1 MNLISTLRF
10 LGFLLAL
17 AGLSLQSADAA
28 DRVIIGNVS
37 RTVEQLPNYAA
48 TDKGFFAQ
56 EGIQGDVVLIGSTD
70 TLIQALIA
78 GQVNVAIVDP
88 TPAIN
93 AVERGASLKIIGGTV
108 PIAAYTLV
116 GCPKYKS
123 IKELKGTSI
132 GVVSLVS
139 GSTIFLREMLK
150 KEGLEINKDY
160 SIIQGGPTTQ
170 RLASLKGCNTS
181 ATMVLGGDLPR
192 ARELGFT
199 EIARLHDYIPNL
211 QFHSLIVDSKWAE
224 ANSQLTVR
232 YLKAMVRAMQW
243 SHANKEEAAKLVTQ
257 RTGIPL
263 KYTRENVDEYL
274 SQGIISRDG
283 SVNREGFQRLI
294 DLMGERLFK
303 QRPYPGPEKYLDMS
317 YLHRAHQEL
326 GLNNRT
332 VIQDLNKIGS
342 GALFFFSF
350 VQAIDVATLI
360 ELSDEATVDK
370 VIGLGAL
377 GFRIFFR

>member
-1 MNLISTLRF
+1 MNLTSSLRLLAF
-10 LGFLLAL
+10 LIAL
-17 AGLSLQSADAA
+17 AGLSLQSVKAA

-108 PIAAYTLV
+108 PIAAYSLV

-243 SHANKEEAAKLVTQ
+243 SHANKEEAAKLVAQ

-303 QRPYPGPEKYLDMS
+303 QRPYPAPEKYLDMS
-317 YLHRAHQEL
+317 YLRRAHQEL
-326 GLNNRT
+326 GVT
-332 VIQDLNKIGS
+332 SK
-342 GALFFFSF
+342 
-350 VQAIDVATLI
+350 
-360 ELSDEATVDK
+360 
-370 VIGLGAL
+370 
-377 GFRIFFR
+377 

>member
-1 MNLISTLRF
+1 MKFTLSRRVLGYLLTVTLVSFGAST
-10 LGFLLAL
+10 
-17 AGLSLQSADAA
+17 AGAA

-48 TDKGFFAQ
+48 TDKGFFTQ

-78 GQVNVAIVDP
+78 GHINVAIVDP
-88 TPAIN
+88 SAAIN

-116 GCPKYKS
+116 GCPKFKT
-123 IKELKGTSI
+123 IKELKGTTI

-139 GSTIFLREMLK
+139 GSTIFLKEMLK
-150 KEGLEINKDY
+150 KEGLELNRDY
-160 SIIQGGPTTQ
+160 SILQGGPTTQ
-170 RLASLKGCNTS
+170 RLASLKACNTS
-181 ATMVLGGDLPR
+181 ATMILGGDLPR

-199 EIARLHDYIPNL
+199 EIARLHDYVPDL
-211 QFHSLIVDSKWAE
+211 QFHTLIVDSRWAE

-243 SHANKEEAAKLVTQ
+243 AHANKEEAAALVTK

-263 KYTRENVDEYL
+263 KYTRTTVEEYL

-283 SVNREGFQRLI
+283 SVNRAGFQRLI
-294 DLMGERLFK
+294 DLMGETLFK
-303 QRPYPGPEKYLDMS
+303 KRPYPAPEKYLDMS
-317 YLHRAHQEL
+317 YLRRAHQEL
-326 GLNNRT
+326 GIAPGR
-332 VIQDLNKIGS
+332 
-342 GALFFFSF
+342 
-350 VQAIDVATLI
+350 
-360 ELSDEATVDK
+360 
-370 VIGLGAL
+370 
-377 GFRIFFR
+377 

>member
-1 MNLISTLRF
+1 MNLEF
-10 LGFLLAL
+10 LSRTFFGVITIVLIFAQEP
-17 AGLSLQSADAA
+17 SAA

-70 TLIQALIA
+70 TLVQALIA
-78 GQVNVAIVDP
+78 GHINVAIVDP
-88 TPAIN
+88 SAAIN

-116 GCPKYKS
+116 TCPKYKS
-123 IKELKGTSI
+123 IKDLKGTTI

-150 KEGLEINKDY
+150 AEGLELNRDY
-160 SIIQGGPTTQ
+160 SIIQNGPTTQ
-170 RLASLKGCNTS
+170 RLASLKACNTS
-181 ATMVLGGDLPR
+181 ATMILGGDLPR
-192 ARELGFT
+192 SRELGFP
-199 EIARLHDYIPNL
+199 EVARLHDYIPNL

-224 ANSQLTVR
+224 ANSGLTVR

-243 SHANKEEAAKLVTQ
+243 AHANKEQAADLITK

-263 KYTRENVDEYL
+263 KYTRATVDEYL

-303 QRPYPGPEKYLDMS
+303 SKPYPAPEKYLDLS
-317 YLHRAHQEL
+317 YLRKAQQEL
-326 GLNNRT
+326 GM
-332 VIQDLNKIGS
+332 K
-342 GALFFFSF
+342 
-350 VQAIDVATLI
+350 
-360 ELSDEATVDK
+360 
-370 VIGLGAL
+370 
-377 GFRIFFR
+377 

>member
-1 MNLISTLRF
+1 MKILILAF
-10 LGFLLAL
+10 LACLPF
-17 AGLSLQSADAA
+17 SLGYAA
-28 DRVIIGNVS
+28 DHIVIGNVS

-56 EGIQGDVVLIGSTD
+56 EGIEGDMVLIGSTD

-78 GQVNVAIVDP
+78 GHVQVAIVDP
-88 TPAIN
+88 SAAIN
-93 AVERGASLKIIGGTV
+93 AVERGAALKIIGGTV

-123 IKELKGTSI
+123 IKDLKGTTI

-150 KEGLEINKDY
+150 AEGLELNRDY
-160 SIIQGGPTTQ
+160 AIIQNGPTTQ
-170 RLASLKGCNTS
+170 RLASLKACNTS
-181 ATMVLGGDLPR
+181 ATMILGGDLPR
-192 ARELGFT
+192 SRELGFP

-211 QFHSLIVDSKWAE
+211 QFHSLIVDGRWAE
-224 ANSQLTVR
+224 THNQLTVR

-243 SHANKEEAAKLVTQ
+243 AHANHEQAADLVTK

-263 KYTRENVDEYL
+263 KYTRVTVDEYL

-283 SVNREGFQRLI
+283 SVNEDGFQRLI

-303 QRPYPGPEKYLDMS
+303 SRPYPAPEKYLDMS
-317 YLHRAHQEL
+317 YLRRAHQEL
-326 GLNNRT
+326 GSKR
-332 VIQDLNKIGS
+332 
-342 GALFFFSF
+342 
-350 VQAIDVATLI
+350 
-360 ELSDEATVDK
+360 
-370 VIGLGAL
+370 
-377 GFRIFFR
+377 

>member
-1 MNLISTLRF
+1 VNTKSSARMLA
-10 LGFLLAL
+10 FLLILPLVCFGTLL
-17 AGLSLQSADAA
+17 AEAG

-48 TDKGFFAQ
+48 NDKGFFAQ

-88 TPAIN
+88 SPAIN

-116 GCPKYKS
+116 GCPKFKT
-123 IKELKGTSI
+123 IKELKGTTI

-150 KEGLEINKDY
+150 KEGLELNRDY

-211 QFHSLIVDSKWAE
+211 QFHSFIVDSRWAE

-243 SHANKEEAAKLVTQ
+243 VHTHKEEAADLVSK

-263 KYTRENVDEYL
+263 KYTRPNVEEYL

-303 QRPYPGPEKYLDMS
+303 QPPYPPPDKYLDMT
-317 YLHRAHQEL
+317 YLRRAHQEL
-326 GLNNRT
+326 GVTTGR
-332 VIQDLNKIGS
+332 
-342 GALFFFSF
+342 
-350 VQAIDVATLI
+350 
-360 ELSDEATVDK
+360 
-370 VIGLGAL
+370 
-377 GFRIFFR
+377 

>member
-1 MNLISTLRF
+1 MKHKSSAGF
-10 LGFLLAL
+10 VVFLLLCWSVA
-17 AGLSLQSADAA
+17 SAQGA
-28 DRVIIGNVS
+28 DRVVIGNVS

-48 TDKGFFAQ
+48 TDKGFFTQ

-88 TPAIN
+88 SAAIN

-116 GCPKYKS
+116 TCPKYKS
-123 IKELKGTSI
+123 IKDLKGTTI
-132 GVVSLVS
+132 GTVSLVS

-150 KEGLEINKDY
+150 AEGLELNRDY
-160 SIIQGGPTTQ
+160 TIVQNGPTGQ
-170 RLASLKGCNTS
+170 RLASLKTCSTS
-181 ATMVLGGDLPR
+181 ATMILGGDLPR
-192 ARELGFT
+192 SREFGFP
-199 EIARLHDYIPNL
+199 EIARLSDYIPNL
-211 QFHSLIVDSKWAE
+211 QFHSLIVDSRWAE

-243 SHANKEEAAKLVTQ
+243 AHANREQAAELVSK
-257 RTGIPL
+257 RTGIAL
-263 KYTRENVDEYL
+263 KYTRPTVDEYL

-303 QRPYPGPEKYLDMS
+303 SKPYPAPEKYLDMN
-317 YLHRAHQEL
+317 YLRRAQQEL
-326 GLNNRT
+326 G
-332 VIQDLNKIGS
+332 ISADGK
-342 GALFFFSF
+342 
-350 VQAIDVATLI
+350 
-360 ELSDEATVDK
+360 K
-370 VIGLGAL
+370 
-377 GFRIFFR
+377 

>member
-1 MNLISTLRF
+1 MMKVTSSLR
-10 LGFLLAL
+10 GARFLLAAAL
-17 AGLSLQSADAA
+17 VCFGLPSAAA

-88 TPAIN
+88 SPAIN

-116 GCPKYKS
+116 GCGKYKT
-123 IKELKGTSI
+123 IKELKGTNLS
-132 GVVSLVS
+132 VVSLVS

-150 KEGLEINKDY
+150 KEGLELNRDY
-160 SIIQGGPTTQ
+160 TIIQGGPTTQ

-192 ARELGFT
+192 ARELGYN

-211 QFHSLIVDSKWAE
+211 QFHSFIVDSRWAE

-232 YLKAMVRAMQW
+232 YLKAMIRAMQW
-243 SHANKEEAAKLVTQ
+243 AHTHKEDAAELVTK

-263 KYTRENVDEYL
+263 KYTRPNVEEYL
-274 SQGIISRDG
+274 AQGIISRDG

-303 QRPYPGPEKYLDMS
+303 QPPYPPPEKYLDMT
-317 YLHRAHQEL
+317 YLRRAQQEL
-326 GLNNRT
+326 GITTGR
-332 VIQDLNKIGS
+332 
-342 GALFFFSF
+342 
-350 VQAIDVATLI
+350 
-360 ELSDEATVDK
+360 
-370 VIGLGAL
+370 
-377 GFRIFFR
+377 

>member
-1 MNLISTLRF
+1 MKLRSSLRVFELF
-10 LGFLLAL
+10 LTVAL
-17 AGLSLQSADAA
+17 VCFGASLADAV

-70 TLIQALIA
+70 TLVQALIS
-78 GQVNVAIVDP
+78 GQINVAIVDP
-88 TPAIN
+88 SAAIN
-93 AVERGASLKIIGGTV
+93 AVERGATLKIIGGTV

-116 GCPKYKS
+116 GCPKYKT
-123 IKELKGTSI
+123 IKELKGTTI

-150 KEGLEINKDY
+150 KEGLELNRDY

-192 ARELGFT
+192 ARELGFP

-211 QFHSLIVDSKWAE
+211 QFHSFIVDSRWAE
-224 ANSQLTVR
+224 VNSQLTVR

-243 SHANKEEAAKLVTQ
+243 AHAHKEEAADLVTK

-263 KYTRENVDEYL
+263 KYTRATVEEYL

-303 QRPYPGPEKYLDMS
+303 QRPYPAPEKYLDMS
-317 YLHRAHQEL
+317 YLRRAQQEL
-326 GLNNRT
+326 GVTTGR
-332 VIQDLNKIGS
+332 
-342 GALFFFSF
+342 
-350 VQAIDVATLI
+350 
-360 ELSDEATVDK
+360 
-370 VIGLGAL
+370 
-377 GFRIFFR
+377 

>member
-1 MNLISTLRF
+1 MKPELSRLTANGLLLTAALLIWCFPAAR
-10 LGFLLAL
+10 
-17 AGLSLQSADAA
+17 AA

-37 RTVEQLPNYAA
+37 RTIEQLPNYAA

-78 GQVNVAIVDP
+78 GQVHVAIVDP
-88 TPAIN
+88 SPAIN

-116 GCPKYKS
+116 GCGKYKT
-123 IKELKGTSI
+123 IKELKGTNLS
-132 GVVSLVS
+132 VVSLVS

-150 KEGLEINKDY
+150 KEGLELNRDY
-160 SIIQGGPTTQ
+160 TIIQGGPTTQ

-192 ARELGFT
+192 ARELGYD
-199 EIARLHDYIPNL
+199 EIARLHDYVPNL
-211 QFHSLIVDSKWAE
+211 QFHSFIVDSRWAE

-232 YLKAMVRAMQW
+232 YLKAMIRAMQW
-243 SHANKEEAAKLVTQ
+243 AHANREQAAELVSR

-263 KYTRENVDEYL
+263 KYTRATVDEYL

-303 QRPYPGPEKYLDMS
+303 SRPYPAPEKYLDMS
-317 YLHRAHQEL
+317 YLRRAQQEL
-326 GLNNRT
+326 G
-332 VIQDLNKIGS
+332 IGA
-342 GALFFFSF
+342 G
-350 VQAIDVATLI
+350 
-360 ELSDEATVDK
+360 
-370 VIGLGAL
+370 
-377 GFRIFFR
+377 R

>member
-1 MNLISTLRF
+1 MRSMKTLPLVFRGLVIATVF
-10 LGFLLAL
+10 LACVSFAN
-17 AGLSLQSADAA
+17 AA

-48 TDKGFFAQ
+48 SDKGFFAQ
-56 EGIQGDVVLIGSTD
+56 EGIHGEVVLIGSTD

-78 GQVNVAIVDP
+78 GQINVAIVDP
-88 TPAIN
+88 SAAIN
-93 AVERGASLKIIGGTV
+93 AVERGATLKIIGGTV

-116 GCPKYKS
+116 GCPKYKT
-123 IKELKGTSI
+123 IKELKGTTI

-150 KEGLEINKDY
+150 KEGLEPNRDY

-192 ARELGFT
+192 AREHGFV
-199 EIARLHDYIPNL
+199 EIARLQDYVPNL
-211 QFHSLIVDSKWAE
+211 QFHSLIVDSRWAE

-243 SHANKEEAAKLVTQ
+243 AHTHKEEAADLITK

-263 KYTRENVDEYL
+263 KYTRSTVEEYL

-283 SVNREGFQRLI
+283 SVNRDGLQQLI
-294 DLMGERLFK
+294 ELMGDRLYK
-303 QRPYPGPEKYLDMS
+303 QRPYPAPEKYLDMS
-317 YLHRAHQEL
+317 YLRRAHQEL
-326 GLNNRT
+326 GLTAGR
-332 VIQDLNKIGS
+332 
-342 GALFFFSF
+342 
-350 VQAIDVATLI
+350 
-360 ELSDEATVDK
+360 
-370 VIGLGAL
+370 
-377 GFRIFFR
+377 

>member
-1 MNLISTLRF
+1 MGIKSPGRLIFRLTV
-10 LGFLLAL
+10 LLVL
-17 AGLSLQSADAA
+17 LSLSSFSYAA

-78 GQVNVAIVDP
+78 GQINVAIVDP
-88 TPAIN
+88 SAAIN

-116 GCPKYKS
+116 TCPKYKS
-123 IKELKGTSI
+123 IKELKGTTI

-150 KEGLEINKDY
+150 AEGLELNRDY
-160 SIIQGGPTTQ
+160 TIIQNGPTGQ
-170 RLASLKGCNTS
+170 RLASLKNCSTS
-181 ATMVLGGDLPR
+181 ATMLLGGDLPR
-192 ARELGFT
+192 SRELGFL
-199 EIARLHDYIPNL
+199 EIARLSDYIANL
-211 QFHSLIVDSKWAE
+211 QFHSLIVDGRWAE
-224 ANSQLTVR
+224 ANTSLTVR

-243 SHANKEEAAKLVTQ
+243 AHANHEQAAELVSK

-263 KYTRENVDEYL
+263 KSTRITVEEYL

-283 SVNREGFQRLI
+283 SVNRDGFQRLI

-303 QRPYPGPEKYLDMS
+303 SRPYPTPEKYLDMS
-317 YLHRAHQEL
+317 YLRRAQQEL
-326 GLNNRT
+326 GISAGR
-332 VIQDLNKIGS
+332 
-342 GALFFFSF
+342 
-350 VQAIDVATLI
+350 
-360 ELSDEATVDK
+360 
-370 VIGLGAL
+370 
-377 GFRIFFR
+377 